1 MINDKLKFKTS
12 QWQTKKLNLMRSR
25 ESHSREETI
34 VGVMQ
39 LSGQQ
44 RSSPQFSDRTV
55 KVKKLQQLRRVDKS
69 IKQSKQKCQIIV

>member
-1 MINDKLKFKTS
+1 
-12 QWQTKKLNLMRSR
+12 MRSR

-44 RSSPQFSDRTV
+44 RSVLNF
-55 KVKKLQQLRRVDKS
+55 LIGQLK
-69 IKQSKQKCQIIV
+69 